1 MIKNIIF
8 DLGNVLLSFKPDE
21 FLLRYIDDLKRI
33 NSFVSKVTRNQI
45 WWQLDRGTISIE
57 KVKAL
62 LFNQYPEERDLLIL
76 FFDHWMEML
85 TPITKNIKILRE
97 LKENG
102 YNIYVLSN
110 FIKEAFE
117 FIEIQNDF
125 FSLLDGRIISSEERV
140 IKPEKKIYE
149 VLLERYNLIPEE
161 CVFMD
166 DIQGFLKPAKELGMF
181 TIWVR
186 PNTNLRAELKKL
198 LVKI

>member
-1 MIKNIIF
+1 LIKNIIF